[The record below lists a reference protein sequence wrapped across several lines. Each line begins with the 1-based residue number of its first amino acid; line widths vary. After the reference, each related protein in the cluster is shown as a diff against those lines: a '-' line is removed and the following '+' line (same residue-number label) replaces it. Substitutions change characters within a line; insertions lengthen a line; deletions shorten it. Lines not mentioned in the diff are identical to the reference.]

1 MEDNMVQKVKKWVQL
16 DNKIEVKKCKLKLVA
31 DERREVEDEILE
43 YVQDQDKS
51 NLHIRISD
59 GHIEFFE
66 NRTQQPMT
74 IKFIKDMVHAYFDAH
89 TDNPDPAKE
98 LTAAGM
104 IDYILSNRDTR
115 KKLVMRR
122 HMSSPETVNPN
133 ESPCP

>member
-16 DNKIEVKKCKLKLVA
+16 DNKIEIKKCKLKLVA

-122 HMSSPETVNPN
+122 HMSSPDPN

>member
-16 DNKIEVKKCKLKLVA
+16 DNKIEIKKCKLKLVA

-122 HMSSPETVNPN
+122 HMSSPDPN
-133 ESPCP
+133 ESQCP

>member
-1 MEDNMVQKVKKWVQL
+1 
-16 DNKIEVKKCKLKLVA
+16 
-31 DERREVEDEILE
+31 
-43 YVQDQDKS
+43 
-51 NLHIRISD
+51 
-59 GHIEFFE
+59 
-66 NRTQQPMT
+66 
-74 IKFIKDMVHAYFDAH
+74 MVHAYFDAH

-122 HMSSPETVNPN
+122 HMSSPDPN